1 MKDKE
6 EKYDLLKALKAHYEK
21 ESREK
26 HRAQIKDFVKCVTK
40 NRENVPKIN
49 DLLTRQQNQIKLANN
64 QEEKENLQKIHD
76 TEISNMI
83 EKLLNEVETKS
94 SCSIL

>member
-1 MKDKE
+1 MKKKA
-6 EKYDLLKALKAHYEK
+6 EKNIVRKSKT
-21 ESREK
+21 
-26 HRAQIKDFVKCVTK
+26 VKCVTK

-49 DLLTRQQNQIKLANN
+49 DLLTGQQNQIKLANN